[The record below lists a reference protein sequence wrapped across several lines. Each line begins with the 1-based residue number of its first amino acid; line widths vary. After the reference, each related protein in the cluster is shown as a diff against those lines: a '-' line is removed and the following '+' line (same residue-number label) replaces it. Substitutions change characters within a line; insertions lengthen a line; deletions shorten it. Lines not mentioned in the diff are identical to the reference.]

1 MRLRVAHN
9 VTLDNVSTASMR
21 FCATFR
27 SSFFEGW
34 FDPAIGN
41 SRPNARKRSRARRTP
56 NQPISQGRQLQ
67 RNWSSLFF
75 TPFVDAL
82 GGPQL
87 CGYTGACGFHHARR
101 IAKNSKK
108 EKSFL
113 PFPSAIRASLFAYAT
128 SGQPRSDRSTGPATP
143 RRYFRHASRNGTP
156 KDKGAARSSGRPPLF
171 HSRSAF
177 SNLGYCLLSLPQ

>member
-1 MRLRVAHN
+1 MI
-9 VTLDNVSTASMR
+9 STASMR

-34 FDPAIGN
+34 FDPAVGN

-56 NQPISQGRQLQ
+56 NQPISQGRQFP

-75 TPFVDAL
+75 APFVDAL
-82 GGPQL
+82 GGPQS

-143 RRYFRHASRNGTP
+143 RRWFHQASRNVTA
-156 KDKGAARSSGRPPLF
+156 KDKGASRSSGGPPLF

-177 SNLGYCLLSLPQ
+177 YNLGYCLLSLPQ

>member
-1 MRLRVAHN
+1 MLRR
-9 VTLDNVSTASMR
+9 TMISTASMR

-34 FDPAIGN
+34 FDPAVGN

-56 NQPISQGRQLQ
+56 NQPISQGRQFP

-75 TPFVDAL
+75 APFVDAL

-108 EKSFL
+108 EKSFF

-128 SGQPRSDRSTGPATP
+128 SANRDLTGAQVQQ
-143 RRYFRHASRNGTP
+143 RHAATLGTQVEMALP
-156 KDKGAARSSGRPPLF
+156 KIKGRP
-171 HSRSAF
+171 A
-177 SNLGYCLLSLPQ
+177 LPAGHPFFIHVVRFPISDIVYYPFRNDSGN